1 MPSHEPE
8 DLKRL
13 GEQIEEAVRKRSP
26 EDGHAPP
33 TFVSIGFRF
42 TTEMVAAMV
51 VGVGLGMGVDWAFDH
66 WSPWHTRPWGLV
78 VMVVL
83 GVVAGIKN
91 VMAAAEEMNA
101 RSADKDVENRPW
113 Q

>member
-13 GEQIEEAVRKRSP
+13 GERIAEAERRRLP
-26 EDGHAPP
+26 EAESAPP
-33 TFVSIGFRF
+33 TLLSIGFRF
-42 TTEMVAAMV
+42 TTEMVAAMI

-83 GVVAGIKN
+83 GIVAGIKN

-101 RSADKDVENRPW
+101 RTAEKNVENRP
-113 Q
+113 